1 MKILCVCLSPS
12 IQRTLVFDQF
22 AAGQVNRTKN
32 FIQNAGGKAI
42 NTARVIE
49 QLAPESA
56 VCIFP
61 LAKQNAGEFLS
72 LLKKDGIN
80 SKTVPVPLRARTCWT
95 VLSAHGKTTEIIAE
109 EPVSSDGQ
117 LFEKREK
124 QLLKLI
130 KKEASDGDALVLS
143 GSAPQCWNQDIY
155 SKIAEK
161 ASAAGLAILLD
172 FKGPALLRCLDELKN
187 CTNSIFVKI
196 NMDEFTET
204 FSQSL
209 LEPVAQRFPNV
220 TFIVTDGKLPTHAAS
235 SKMREQTFE
244 SKEIPVVNTTACGDS
259 FNAGFIVEFVK
270 SRNFESA
277 VQEGIRC
284 ASLNAQT
291 VVPGSLV

>member
-12 IQRTLVFDQF
+12 IQRTLVFDNF
-22 AAGQVNRTKN
+22 TTAQVNRTKN
-32 FIQNAGGKAI
+32 YIQNAGGKAI

-49 QLAPESA
+49 QLAPGSA

-61 LAKQNAGEFLS
+61 LAKQNSGEFLS
-72 LLKKDGIN
+72 LLKKDGIR
-80 SKTVPVPLRARTCWT
+80 SKTVSVPGSTRTCWT
-95 VLSAHGKTTEIIAE
+95 ALSKYGETTEIIAE
-109 EPVSSDGQ
+109 EPVSSDRK

-130 KKEASDGDALVLS
+130 EKEASKGDALVLS
-143 GSAPQCWNQDIY
+143 GSAPHCWNQDIY

-161 ASAAGLAILLD
+161 AAAAGLAIVLD

-204 FSQSL
+204 FSQAL
-209 LEPVAQRFPNV
+209 LTPVTKRYPNV

-235 SKMREQTFE
+235 SAMEEKTFE
-244 SKEIPVVNTTACGDS
+244 SKEIRVVNTTACGDS
-259 FNAGFIVEFVK
+259 FNAGFIVEFLK
-270 SRNFESA
+270 SHNPESA
-277 VQEGIRC
+277 VREGIRC

-291 VVPGSLV
+291 IVPGSLV

>member
-49 QLAPESA
+49 QLAPNSA

-109 EPVSSDGQ
+109 EPVPSVSSVHSAMVV
-117 LFEKREK
+117 KS
-124 QLLKLI
+124 
-130 KKEASDGDALVLS
+130 AALVL
-143 GSAPQCWNQDIY
+143 
-155 SKIAEK
+155 
-161 ASAAGLAILLD
+161 
-172 FKGPALLRCLDELKN
+172 
-187 CTNSIFVKI
+187 
-196 NMDEFTET
+196 
-204 FSQSL
+204 
-209 LEPVAQRFPNV
+209 
-220 TFIVTDGKLPTHAAS
+220 
-235 SKMREQTFE
+235 
-244 SKEIPVVNTTACGDS
+244 PVVETATPKCS
-259 FNAGFIVEFVK
+259 AG
-270 SRNFESA
+270 
-277 VQEGIRC
+277 
-284 ASLNAQT
+284 
-291 VVPGSLV
+291 